1 MSELTAL
8 LLQLHLLLL
17 PPSPNTYLMNAM
29 CDQTGFVLV
38 NATNHI
44 TAGNLARIFLQ
55 EVLLKIGL
63 CGLVVVDDGSTFK
76 GIF

>member
-1 MSELTAL
+1 
-8 LLQLHLLLL
+8 
-17 PPSPNTYLMNAM
+17 MNAM